1 MNLPNK
7 ITMARI
13 ILIPVIIL
21 FLSVRFDFG
30 HVEFGRFVLTVNEI
44 IAALLFIIAASTD
57 GVDGYIARKRQ
68 LVTNLGKLLDPLA
81 DKLLIAAALISLVE
95 MQRLG
100 AWIAIIIIGR
110 EFAVTGLRL
119 IAVEKGHVIAASKLA
134 KWKTGTQIVALVALM
149 LNNFP
154 FALLHIPFAQTAI
167 GAAVVLTV
175 WSGLDY
181 FIKNKEILFHKG
193 E

>member
-1 MNLPNK
+1 M
-7 ITMARI
+7 
-13 ILIPVIIL
+13 
-21 FLSVRFDFG
+21 
-30 HVEFGRFVLTVNEI
+30 
-44 IAALLFIIAASTD
+44 
-57 GVDGYIARKRQ
+57 DGYIARKRQ

>member
-1 MNLPNK
+1 MLNLPNK
-7 ITMARI
+7 ITVARI

-21 FLSVRFDFG
+21 FLSVGFDFG
-30 HVEFGRFVLTVNEI
+30 RMEFGGAVITVSEI
-44 IAALLFIIAASTD
+44 IAVLVFIIAASTD
-57 GVDGYIARKRQ
+57 GLDGYIARKRK

-81 DKLLIAAALISLVE
+81 DKLLITAALISLVE

-134 KWKTGTQIVALVALM
+134 KWKTTVQIVALVALM

-154 FALLHIPFAQTAI
+154 FTFVHIPFAQIAI
-167 GAAVVLTV
+167 WAAVVITI
-175 WSGLDY
+175 WSGVDY
-181 FIKNKEILFHKG
+181 FVKNKEILLKP
-193 E
+193 